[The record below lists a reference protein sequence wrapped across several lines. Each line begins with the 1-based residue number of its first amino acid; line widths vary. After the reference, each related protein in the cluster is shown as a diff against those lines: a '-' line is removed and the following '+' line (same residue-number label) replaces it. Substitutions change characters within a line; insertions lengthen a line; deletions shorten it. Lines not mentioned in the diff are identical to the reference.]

1 MFYFCCYIFAFNVE
15 NCETEGQQAAS
26 TTCLCHSKCSVVFH
40 CCVIFTNFL
49 GKCHNFGAAVEG
61 SLDRIYGFITAL
73 LVMVAVGCGIQAYG
87 LTAGRET
94 TGTGRKH
101 HNSSEMNTYEHFRD
115 IF

>member
-1 MFYFCCYIFAFNVE
+1 ME
-15 NCETEGQQAAS
+15 NCEAEGQQAAS
-26 TTCLCHSKCSVVFH
+26 SMCLCPSKCSVVFH

-49 GKCHNFGAAVEG
+49 GKCHNLGAAVEG
-61 SLDRIYGFITAL
+61 SLDRIYGFVTAL

-94 TGTGRKH
+94 AGTGRKH
-101 HNSSEMNTYEHFRD
+101 HNSSEMNTLEHFRD